1 MPPPASC
8 STTCPPLH
16 PLDGTGQFGAE
27 LIIVHRLQHIIQCIH
42 LVAPD
47 GILCHVGHKDQH
59 HIRIHGPDGF
69 GCSKAVQPWHLHVH
83 KNDVE
88 SRRIVLC
95 DLSTVCDETDLH
107 LQALL
112 LRILPDEPVQA
123 FPCFFLILY
132 DRNFEHPAPTF
143 SLRLI
148 AVWLFLL
155 KHTFL

>member
-1 MPPPASC
+1 MAS
-8 STTCPPLH
+8 
-16 PLDGTGQFGAE
+16 A
-27 LIIVHRLQHIIQCIH
+27 
-42 LVAPD
+42 APKPSSR
-47 GILCHVGHKDQH
+47 GHK
-59 HIRIHGPDGF
+59 
-69 GCSKAVQPWHLHVH
+69 
-83 KNDVE
+83 NNVE

-95 DLSTVCDETDLH
+95 DLGTVCDETDLH